1 MESDRGQSI
10 TFGSIAAAAG
20 LILGF
25 LVGVVVAWVIW
36 RRSKE
41 QRQVAEV
48 QRADV
53 ERLPLEVGHPSAA
66 AARAPEIEAGT
77 DDLTIIEGG
86 PDDFTVIE
94 GIGPRFSS
102 VLKEAGISTFEQLR
116 TCEPGE
122 ITAILRE
129 EDPRLARLADPRTW
143 PEQAILAAAG
153 SWDAL
158 EELQKELAAGRRV
171 AA

>member
-10 TFGSIAAAAG
+10 TFGSIAAVAG

-25 LVGVVVAWVIW
+25 LVGLVVAWVIW

-41 QRQVAEV
+41 ERQVAEV
-48 QRADV
+48 RRADV
-53 ERLPLEVGHPSAA
+53 ERLPLEVWHLAA
-66 AARAPEIEAGT
+66 AQATAPEIG
-77 DDLTIIEGG
+77 GG
-86 PDDFTVIE
+86 PDDFTVIQ

-102 VLKEAGISTFEQLR
+102 VLKEAGIRTFEQLG

-129 EDPRLARLADPRTW
+129 EDPRLARLADPTAW
-143 PEQAILAAAG
+143 PTQAALAAAG
-153 SWDAL
+153 AW
-158 EELQKELAAGRRV
+158 EELERLQAELSEGRAA
-171 AA
+171 